1 MDAIVETFRW
11 LTDAASWTGP
21 RGVLARSLEHLWISL
36 VPLASA
42 MAVAIPAGVLAGHH
56 RRGQA
61 VGAAISNLGRA
72 VPSLA
77 LLVFG
82 LLLSVRVLGLGF
94 SFWPIV
100 FTLFFLALQPLFT
113 NSYTAVREADP
124 ALLEAARG
132 QGLSERD
139 VLLAVELPVASP
151 VILTAVR
158 ITAVQVVATAPLGA
172 LAAGG
177 GLGRFIIDG
186 FGQKDDGQMLG
197 GVVLVA
203 VFALLVEF
211 AITRLERRVVP
222 GPLQGRTDAA
232 AVVATGRA
240 N

>member
-1 MDAIVETFRW
+1 MDAIVEMLRW
-11 LTDAASWTGP
+11 LVEPGTWTGP
-21 RGVLARSLEHLWISL
+21 RGVLARSVEHLWISI
-36 VPLASA
+36 VPLAAA
-42 MAVAIPAGVLAGHH
+42 MAVAIPAGVLSGHY

-61 VGAAISNLGRA
+61 VGALVTNIGRA

-100 FTLFFLALQPLFT
+100 LALFFLALQPLFT

-124 ALLEAARG
+124 ALVEAARG
-132 QGLSERD
+132 QGLSERE
-139 VLLAVELPVASP
+139 VLLEVELPVASP
-151 VILTAVR
+151 VIMTAVR

-186 FGQKDDGQMLG
+186 FGQNDDGQMLG

-203 VFALLVEF
+203 VFALIVEW
-211 AITRLERRVVP
+211 AITRLERRVIP
-222 GPLQGRTDAA
+222 APLRGRADASAVAA
-232 AVVATGRA
+232 AGRA
-240 N
+240 A

>member
-1 MDAIVETFRW
+1 MDAIVETLRW
-11 LTDAASWTGP
+11 LVEPGTWSGP
-21 RGVLARSLEHLWISL
+21 RGVLARSVEHLWISL
-36 VPLASA
+36 VPLVAA
-42 MAVAIPAGVLAGHH
+42 MAVAIPAGVLSGHY

-61 VGAAISNLGRA
+61 VGALVTNIGRA

-100 FTLFFLALQPLFT
+100 FALFFLALQPLFT

-124 ALLEAARG
+124 ALIEAARG
-132 QGLSERD
+132 QGLSERE
-139 VLLAVELPVASP
+139 VLHEVELPVASP
-151 VILTAVR
+151 VIMTAVR

-186 FGQKDDGQMLG
+186 FGQNDDGQMLG

-203 VFALLVEF
+203 VFALVVEWS
-211 AITRLERRVVP
+211 ITRLERRVIP
-222 GPLQGRTDAA
+222 RPLQGRTDASAVA
-232 AVVATGRA
+232 AAGRA
-240 N
+240 A

>member
-1 MDAIVETFRW
+1 MDAVVDMLRW
-11 LTDAASWTGP
+11 LLEPGTWTGP
-21 RGVLARSLEHLWISL
+21 RGVLARSVEHLWISL
-36 VPLASA
+36 VPLVAA
-42 MAVAIPAGVLAGHH
+42 MAVAIPAGVLSGHY

-61 VGAAISNLGRA
+61 VGALVTNVGRA

-100 FTLFFLALQPLFT
+100 FALFFLALQPLFT
-113 NSYTAVREADP
+113 NSYTAVREAEP
-124 ALLEAARG
+124 ALVEAARG
-132 QGLSERD
+132 QGLSERE
-139 VLLAVELPVASP
+139 VLLEVELPVASP
-151 VILTAVR
+151 VIMTAVR

-186 FGQKDDGQMLG
+186 FGQNDDGQMLG

-203 VFALLVEF
+203 VFALLVEWSV
-211 AITRLERRVVP
+211 TRLERRVIP
-222 GPLQGRTDAA
+222 RPLQGRTDASAVA
-232 AVVATGRA
+232 AAGRA
-240 N
+240 A

>member
-1 MDAIVETFRW
+1 MDALLDTARW
-11 LTDAASWTGP
+11 LTEPGTWTGS
-21 RGVLARSLEHLWISL
+21 RGVLSRSVEHLWISL
-36 VPLASA
+36 VPLVAA
-42 MAVAIPAGVLAGHH
+42 MVVAIPAGVLSGHY

-61 VGAAISNLGRA
+61 IGAAVTNLGRA

-100 FTLFFLALQPLFT
+100 FALFFLALQPLFT

-124 ALLEAARG
+124 ALVEAARG

-139 VLLAVELPVASP
+139 VLLDVELPVASP

-186 FGQKDDGQMLG
+186 FGQRDYGQMLG

-203 VFALLVEF
+203 VFALLVEWG
-211 AITRLERRVVP
+211 ITRLERRIVP
-222 GPLQGRTDAA
+222 RPLQGRADAA
-232 AVVATGRA
+232 AVAAAGRA
-240 N
+240 A

>member
-36 VPLASA
+36 VPLVAA

-203 VFALLVEF
+203 VFALLVEL

-222 GPLQGRTDAA
+222 VPLQGRTDAA